1 MEIVFRAAITYFFLW
16 GLTRV
21 MGKRELSEMSA
32 FELILLV
39 SIGDLVQQGV
49 TQEDMSLTGA
59 LLAVG
64 TIGLLVVFFSY
75 VSFRFARARPIV
87 EGVPVLIVRDGHAID
102 EALRIER
109 LSVDE
114 VLAEARQQGIDDLG
128 KVRLAILEPDGKFS
142 FLRSE
147 GDGNDSQG
155 SEAQEHQK

>member
-64 TIGLLVVFFSY
+64 TIGLLITFFSY
-75 VSFRFARARPIV
+75 LSFRFSRARPVV
-87 EGVPVLIVRDGHAID
+87 EGVPVLIVRDGHAIE

-109 LSVDE
+109 LALEE
-114 VLAEARQQGIDDLG
+114 VLAEARQHGIDDLA

-142 FLRSE
+142 FLVRR
-147 GDGNDSQG
+147 GDGGQH
-155 SEAQEHQK
+155 EPAEKHTT